1 MNHLLD
7 KGILI
12 LFVMIGTL
20 FCQPVLQATADTA
33 GRDIIFYYSND
44 VHGETEPC
52 G

>member
-1 MNHLLD
+1 MNHLRD

-12 LFVMIGTL
+12 LFVMLGAL
-20 FCQPVLQATADTA
+20 FWQPVLQATAENG